1 MAESDLKDNKCN
13 KDTKG
18 IDSGLKELGTPEPC
32 LHAIF
37 FITLVVCNHSIFFF
51 LHVTDCLTTVFTCK
65 TKI

>member
-51 LHVTDCLTTVFTCK
+51 YT
-65 TKI
+65 

>member
-51 LHVTDCLTTVFTCK
+51 FTRNRLLDNR
-65 TKI
+65 IYV